1 MLQSKLEGDFE
12 ICIFEITLTSLFYF
26 TERRNCIM
34 KDWRTIPSYPDYEA
48 SDDGEIR
55 NIKTG
60 RIMKQQTNDRGNY
73 SLQLRKDK
81 RSHTVRA
88 SRLVAEAFVPCDE
101 DIAYLDAI
109 HIDSDKSNNRPDNL
123 KWGTR
128 KETARNAFDNGV
140 RRGPRSMG
148 IRIVETGEEFDSIR
162 ECARAL
168 GNENYQRII
177 GDCLKRP
184 VHYAYGYHFEL
195 I

>member
-1 MLQSKLEGDFE
+1 
-12 ICIFEITLTSLFYF
+12 
-26 TERRNCIM
+26 M

-60 RIMKQQTNDRGNY
+60 RIIRQQLGPRE
-73 SLQLRKDK
+73 SRQVQLRKDK
-81 RSHTVRA
+81 QGHMARVN
-88 SRLVAEAFVPCDE
+88 RLVAEAFIPCDE
-101 DIAYLDAI
+101 DTTYLDAI

-140 RRGPRSMG
+140 RRGPRSMC

-168 GNENYQRII
+168 GNENYQKLI